1 MSALTDVTHGHER
14 GGGAPVGRRERK
26 KQETHRALE
35 EAAWRLFLRKGFD
48 TTTIDDIT
56 EAVDVSQRTF
66 FRHFSSKEAVLYA
79 DLDDQLVELRAELRA
94 RPGEERL
101 VTAVRRAVLALADD
115 FTERRDQHLVRAQ
128 IAQASSAVAAYQ
140 RTVVQTAFEDV
151 ITEAVADRLGVDVDD
166 DLRPRLVAGA
176 ASAAIGAA
184 YARWLGS
191 GGSADLPSLVNEAFD
206 VLERGLG

>member
-1 MSALTDVTHGHER
+1 MSGLTDVTHDQDR
-14 GGGAPVGRRERK
+14 GGAAPVGRRERK

-66 FRHFSSKEAVLYA
+66 FRHFASKEAVLYA

-94 RPGEERL
+94 RPGDERL
-101 VTAVRRAVLALADD
+101 LTAVRRAVLALADD
-115 FTERRDQHLVRAQ
+115 FTERRDQHLMRAQ
-128 IAQASSAVAAYQ
+128 IAQASPAVEVYQ

-151 ITEAVADRLGVDVDD
+151 ITEAVAERLAVGVDD

-184 YARWLGS
+184 YARWLAS

-206 VLERGLG
+206 VLERGIG